1 MKLVLGALAAL
12 GLGASVSVATAADL
26 RMPVKAP
33 VMVPVY
39 NWTGFYIGG
48 NIGYSFGRSHH
59 DWSAVRSGG
68 TVLAS
73 GSNSHNLDGVLGG
86 GQIGYNW
93 QVTNWVVGL
102 EADFQGTGERG
113 SNSGICIAPGA
124 ACSRSFFDIS
134 QRLEWF
140 GTLRGRVGYTVA
152 PTWLLYAT
160 GGLAYGHVKTSVDAT
175 LLGVAGT
182 ASSSETAV
190 GYTVGGG
197 IEAALGG
204 NWTGKV
210 EYLYV
215 DLGKVSGAYAAP
227 SGTLQLDSRVTDHV
241 LRFGVNYRFAPA
253 LGPVVAKY

>member
-1 MKLVLGALAAL
+1 MKVVLGAVAAL
-12 GLGASVSVATAADL
+12 GLATSVSVATAADL

-33 VMVPVY
+33 AMVPVY
-39 NWTGFYIGG
+39 NWTGFYVGG
-48 NIGYSFGRSHH
+48 NIGYSFGRSRH
-59 DWSAVRSGG
+59 DWSAIGPGG
-68 TVLAS
+68 TVGLT
-73 GSNSHNLDGVLGG
+73 GSNSHNLDGVVGG

-113 SNSGICIAPGA
+113 SNSGICLATIA
-124 ACSRSFFDIS
+124 CTRSFFDVS

-152 PTWLLYAT
+152 PTWLLYGT
-160 GGLAYGHVKTSVDAT
+160 GGLAYGHVKTTVDAT
-175 LLGVAGT
+175 IAGVAGT
-182 ASSSETAV
+182 AGSSETAV

-204 NWTGKV
+204 NWTGKA

-215 DLGKVSGAYAAP
+215 DLGKVSGSYAAQA
-227 SGTLQLDSRVTDHV
+227 GTLQLDSRVTDHV
-241 LRFGVNYRFAPA
+241 LRFGVNYHFPA
-253 LGPVVAKY
+253 AMGPVVAKY